1 MRKTTAVIDSPE
13 ALGAALC
20 RHVPD
25 MANGF
30 TITTRDSQLQ
40 LTVTAED
47 TRPFIAAMEHLLKR
61 KIRQIQHGYQSR
73 SLDEKRDQIVGQIK
87 GLNALAINQITQ
99 IGFPELTP
107 EEWESINQVV
117 RTAALRK
124 RNGLSPSTAI

>member
-1 MRKTTAVIDSPE
+1 MDKNTAVIDSPE
-13 ALGAALC
+13 TLGAALC

-47 TRPFIAAMEHLLKR
+47 TRPFMAAMERLLKG
-61 KIRQIQHGYQSR
+61 KIRQIQRGYQSR
-73 SLDEKRDQIVGQIK
+73 ALDEKRDQIVGQIK

-99 IGFPELTP
+99 VGFPELTP
-107 EEWESINQVV
+107 EEWESINRVV
-117 RTAALRK
+117 RAAALRK
-124 RNGLSPSTAI
+124 KNGLSASTAI

>member
-1 MRKTTAVIDSPE
+1 MDKTTAVIDSPE

-40 LTVTAED
+40 LTVAAED
-47 TRPFIAAMEHLLKR
+47 TRPFMAAMECLLKG
-61 KIRQIQHGYQSR
+61 KIRQIQRGHQNR
-73 SLDEKRDQIVGQIK
+73 APDEKRDQIVGQIK
-87 GLNALAINQITQ
+87 GLNALAINQIIQ
-99 IGFPELTP
+99 VGFPELTP

-117 RTAALRK
+117 RAAALRK
-124 RNGLSPSTAI
+124 RNGHSPSTAI